1 MAYSYADTIS
11 KKHALYQTKIKR
23 KSFLIKRKSLFL
35 SAAPC
40 CLFKTFISAAHM
52 YIC

>member
-1 MAYSYADTIS
+1 MAYSNADTIC
-11 KKHALYQTKIKR
+11 KKYVLYQTKIKR
-23 KSFLIKRKSLFL
+23 KSFLIKRKSFFL

-52 YIC
+52 YIW